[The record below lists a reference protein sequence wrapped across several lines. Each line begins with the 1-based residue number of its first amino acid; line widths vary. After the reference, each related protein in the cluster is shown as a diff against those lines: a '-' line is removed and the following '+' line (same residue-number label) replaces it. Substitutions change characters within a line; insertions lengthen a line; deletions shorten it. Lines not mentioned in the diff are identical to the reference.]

1 MVTYIEL
8 IKLSEQ
14 FTNFELDAFQIMPN
28 HIHGIIMMNSLR
40 ATLSVDL
47 NDGVNAN
54 GAPARVAHTIA
65 QNNVVIGNGVLVSFE
80 KYSFTNNGYFYTKK

>member
-8 IKLSEQ
+8 IKLSERS
-14 FTNFELDAFQIMPN
+14 TNFKLDAFQIMPN
-28 HIHGIIMMNSLR
+28 HMHGIIMMNALR
-40 ATLSVDL
+40 ATLSVAL

-54 GAPARVAHTIA
+54 GAPARGAHTIA
-65 QNNVVIGNGVLVSFE
+65 QNNGVVDNGVLVSFE